1 MNDARLQAVDAG
13 FAYFESFTNLE
24 RDAGA
29 ARTPMRLER
38 MRDLLSS
45 FGNPQE
51 RFRSIHIAGSKGKGS
66 TGAFLASVLRSL
78 GHRVGFYTSPHVRD
92 YRERITVDNGYASEV
107 VLRDAFAAIRRH
119 VETTYPASN
128 TERPTTFELLTLLAF
143 LVFRETGCD
152 WAVVETGLGGRLDA
166 TNVLRPQAC
175 VLTRIEREH
184 VEYLGDR
191 LEQIAAEKAG
201 IIKAKTPVF
210 CSAQYPE
217 VINVIRTRA
226 SELEAPLF
234 ELPAALRLCDTTF
247 TRGGM
252 HLRLRIEGFPELST
266 DLRLTGSVQAQ
277 NAALAAYALFS
288 LFPQTPL
295 AAMESGISAA
305 WLPARGE
312 LPATVP
318 PIMIDG
324 AHTPNSVEAVTA
336 EFCRLFEAPRT
347 LVFGAVRG
355 KDYPAMAAACAGAF
369 ERVIISRPGRFK
381 PSDLEELAAAFRTVH
396 PRVELC
402 PEADEAWARV
412 RSHGDPA
419 LITGSFY
426 LAAELH
432 AVLDKSSD

>member
-1 MNDARLQAVDAG
+1 MSDQLSRAVDDG

-38 MRDLLSS
+38 MRELLSA
-45 FGNPQE
+45 FGNPQD

-66 TGAFLASVLRSL
+66 TGAFMASVLRSL

-92 YRERITVDNGYASEV
+92 YRERIAVDDSYASDA
-107 VLRDAFAAIRRH
+107 VLQKAFAAIRRY
-119 VETTYPASN
+119 VETTYPDSN

-143 LVFRETGCD
+143 LVFHESGCD

-166 TNVLRPQAC
+166 TNVLQPQAC

-210 CSAQYPE
+210 SSAQYPE
-217 VINVIRTRA
+217 VIDVIRTRA

-234 ELPAALRLCDTTF
+234 ELPAALKLCATSF
-247 TRGGM
+247 TPDGM
-252 HLRLRIEGFPELST
+252 HLRLRIDGFPELAA

-277 NAALAAYALFS
+277 NAALAAYALYS
-288 LFPQTPL
+288 LFPKITP
-295 AAMESGISAA
+295 ATVESGLSAA

-312 LPATVP
+312 LTATVP
-318 PIMIDG
+318 PVMIDG
-324 AHTPNSVEAVTA
+324 AHTPASVEAVTS

-355 KDYPAMAAACAGAF
+355 KDYRGMAAGIAGAF
-369 ERVIISRPGRFK
+369 ERVIISRPGQFK

-402 PEADEAWARV
+402 PEAESAWARV
-412 RSHGDPA
+412 RSYGDPA
-419 LITGSFY
+419 LVTGSFY

-432 AVLDKSSD
+432 AVLDKSRD